1 MKIKKGIISVLLALI
16 MLVNMVV
23 PVFAQT
29 QQSAPLEVTVDTTS
43 VKAGDAVTITFK
55 LLSPVADVVSFNFY
69 VEYDSDVFEYDKD
82 SSYMPE
88 QYIAG
93 MTGYNSRVHKTAK
106 RTPTNEYFSD
116 IDFAG
121 IEMVSPSFAMPW
133 SMPAGDLYVM
143 VLRAKTDVT
152 STSSAINLNSVINAL
167 TTTDS
172 STDIDD
178 KYDAVVTVNGKPSG
192 MDMTTH
198 ERNGGDAAID
208 NVSITITDSTVPTV
222 EYTVDIT
229 TDEAGY
235 NRGETAYVDVNVSK
249 GFASSE
255 LILTYDSAVLTFDE
269 ASSTLNG
276 ATVKSDTAN
285 NKIVIERYGSDI
297 TYNENAPEYKLA
309 FDIKSDT
316 NATSS
321 TVTLTSAGFSEAQAA
336 SASNLSDAVITTANA
351 VINIYAVYNV
361 TLPEG
366 FSGDAVVPQNQ
377 DYTFTAQNQNYNY
390 TFNATMGGTATTV
403 TDNGNGTYT
412 IANVT
417 GDINVAIASQT
428 GKTHSVTISGD
439 AAASVT
445 APETAT
451 YGTDYVFTIAKESGY
466 SYPVTVTIGG
476 TEYTGD
482 IGIDASGENITVTIP
497 GNALTGDIG
506 ISVGKVSTEV
516 EVKVSGATAD
526 VDAPSTANKNEP
538 YTFTVNR
545 KDGYDYTV
553 TIKVD
558 GTELTADDYT
568 VTTDGNID
576 TYTIKAEK
584 VTGMI
589 EISVTRKGQLS
600 VEVYQYLTLDGKQMY
615 LVLAKGTLENDN
627 VFTYCGTPM
636 YHSEKYDAYCYLVIP
651 DGSFDQQT
659 AAANVA
665 TAQASFVEVNY
676 GMDVNMSSRVDAN
689 DAQLVYNMY
698 NTFYSDFTDVSM
710 EKFLRAD
717 VNYDKTVNV
726 NDSNA
731 IINFIIAE
739 R

>member
-1 MKIKKGIISVLLALI
+1 MKQKKGIISVLLALV
-16 MLVNMVV
+16 MLFSMIV
-23 PVFAQT
+23 PVFAEETQT
-29 QQSAPLEVTVDTTS
+29 TAMIVSVDKYTV
-43 VKAGDAVTITFK
+43 VKGDAITITFH
-55 LLSPVADVVSFNFY
+55 LENPVSNVCSFNFF
-69 VEYDSDVFEYDKD
+69 VEYDTNVFEYDMNASQIPAD
-82 SSYMPE
+82 YLNS
-88 QYIAG
+88 
-93 MTGYNSRVHKTAK
+93 MTGYSDMVHTIAKTTK
-106 RTPTNEYFSD
+106 TNAYFPGVN
-116 IDFAG
+116 FAG
-121 IEMVSPSFAMPW
+121 IEMATANMNYRWAMPE
-133 SMPAGDLYVM
+133 GDMFKL
-143 VLRAKTDVT
+143 VLRAKADVT
-152 STSSAINLNSVINAL
+152 DSTSSINLNAVLNAL
-167 TTTDS
+167 HVTDQDIA
-172 STDIDD
+172 TD
-178 KYDAVVTVNGKPSG
+178 VTVNGKPSG
-192 MDMTTH
+192 MDMSTH
-198 ERNGGDAAID
+198 QRNGGDSAVD
-208 NVSITITDSTVPTV
+208 NVEITINETTTPTPSD
-222 EYTVDIT
+222 EYSVDVT

-235 NRGETAYVDVNVSK
+235 NRGETAYVNVNVSK

-255 LILTYDSAVLTFDE
+255 LILTYDSAVLTFNE

-297 TYNENAPEYKLA
+297 TYNEDAPEYKLA

-336 SASNLSDAVITTANA
+336 SASDLSDAVITTANA

-428 GKTHSVTISGD
+428 GKSHPVTISGD
-439 AAASVT
+439 AAALVT
-445 APETAT
+445 AEATAT
-451 YGTDYVFTIAKESGY
+451 YGTNYSFTIAKEAGY

-476 TEYTGD
+476 TEYTGE
-482 IGIDASGENITVTIP
+482 IATDASGENIIVTIP
-497 GNALTGDIG
+497 GDALTGDIA
-506 ISVGKVSTEV
+506 ISVGKVYTAV
-516 EVKVSGATAD
+516 EVSVSGATTD
-526 VDAPSTANKNEP
+526 VEAPATANKNEP
-538 YTFTVNR
+538 YIFKVNR
-545 KDGYDYTV
+545 KEGYDYTV
-553 TIKVD
+553 TITVD

-568 VTTDGNID
+568 VTTDGNTD

-584 VTGMI
+584 VTGPI
-589 EISVTRKGQLS
+589 AISVTRKGQLS

-627 VFTYCGTPM
+627 VFTYGGNPM
-636 YHSEKYDAYCYLVIP
+636 YHSEKYGAYCYLVIP

-665 TAQASFVEVNY
+665 TTQASPVEVNY
-676 GMDVNMSSRVDAN
+676 GMDVNMSGRVDAN
-689 DAQLVYNMY
+689 DAQLTYNMY
-698 NTFYSDFTDVSM
+698 SPRYADFTEVSM

-717 VNYDKTVNV
+717 VNYDKKVNTE
-726 NDSNA
+726 DANA
-731 IINFIIAE
+731 IINFIIAN

>member
-1 MKIKKGIISVLLALI
+1 MKIKKGIISVLIAI
-16 MLVNMVV
+16 MMLVSMAA
-23 PVFAQT
+23 PAFAAQ
-29 QQSAPLEVTVDTTS
+29 QQSAPLTVAVDKTS
-43 VKAGDAVTITFK
+43 VAAGEDVTITFT
-55 LLSPVADVVSFNFY
+55 LESAVSDVVSFNFY

-82 SSYMPE
+82 ASYIPE
-88 QYIAG
+88 EYIAG
-93 MTGYNSRVHKTAK
+93 MSGYNSRVHKTAK
-106 RTPTNEYFSD
+106 RTPTNEYFPD

-133 SMPAGDLYVM
+133 SMPAGDLYVL

-152 STSSAINLNSVINAL
+152 STTSAINLNAVINAL

-172 STDIDD
+172 STDVDD

-235 NRGETAYVDVNVSK
+235 NRGETAYVNVDVSK

-255 LILTYDSAVLTFDE
+255 LIFTYDSAVLSFNE

-276 ATVKSDTAN
+276 ATVKSSET
-285 NKIVIERYGSDI
+285 NKIVIARYGSDV
-297 TYNENAPEYKLA
+297 TFNENAPEFRLA
-309 FDIKSDT
+309 FNIASDT

-321 TVTLTSAGFSEAQAA
+321 TVKLTYAGFSEALAA
-336 SASNLSDAVITTANA
+336 SVSDLSNADITTANA

-439 AAASVT
+439 AAALVT
-445 APETAT
+445 ADATAT
-451 YGTDYVFTIAKESGY
+451 YGTNYSFTIAKEAGY

-476 TEYTGD
+476 TEYTGE
-482 IGIDASGENITVTIP
+482 IATDASGENIIVTIP
-497 GNALTGDIG
+497 GTALTGDIA
-506 ISVGKVSTEV
+506 ISVGKVNTAV
-516 EVKVSGATAD
+516 EVSVSGATTD
-526 VDAPSTANKNEP
+526 VEAPATANKNEP
-538 YTFTVNR
+538 YVFKVN
-545 KDGYDYTV
+545 KQEGYDYTV
-553 TIKVD
+553 TITVD

-568 VTTDGNID
+568 VTTDGNTD

-584 VTGMI
+584 VTGTI
-589 EISVTRKGQLS
+589 LISVTKKGQLS

-627 VFTYCGTPM
+627 VFTYGGAPM
-636 YHSEKYDAYCYLVIP
+636 YWSAKYDAYCYLVIP

-659 AAANVA
+659 ATANVA
-665 TAQASFVEVNY
+665 TTQASAVEVNY
-676 GMDVNMSSRVDAN
+676 GMDVNMSGRVDAN
-689 DAQLVYNMY
+689 DAQLTYNMY
-698 NTFYSDFTDVSM
+698 SPRYADFNEVSM

-717 VNYDKTVNV
+717 VNYDKKVNTE
-726 NDSNA
+726 DANA
-731 IINFIIAE
+731 IINFIIAN